1 MENRWRRVL
10 GSGRHRFTGVC
21 GCTYLHVCAYIDM
34 VPSLFAFFLSGVA
47 SFFFLT
53 WAVTTLWGADV
64 KRNAGSDE
72 CSVHHSYS
80 AIVFMNF
87 WLFFSLLGNLVC
99 NPTGYKLRVIFN
111 LPERTGAHWRY
122 LRSDVLSKNRPGLL
136 AIRICLFIFKKP
148 SKHYIWLSKVMHLE
162 KSQNFARWSKTTQSS
177 SCWCGSH
184 KIENCIL
191 WLSPFSFH
199 SCGDAGADK

>member
-1 MENRWRRVL
+1 MEESAGEWKAQVYRCVWMYLPARMCIYWH
-10 GSGRHRFTGVC
+10 GSKLIC
-21 GCTYLHVCAYIDM
+21 
-34 VPSLFAFFLSGVA
+34 LFPLRSCL
-47 SFFFLT
+47 FFFLT